1 MDLSVFR
8 FLGLLCLVHLYQAT
22 DHRHYGG
29 NCSAL
34 TVYAGK
40 RMLTDFPCVQYD
52 TQACISGPASF
63 PEGVRGTASVE
74 DPQNFSAAVFRRV
87 TDASGNLSL
96 ASGIKYRWDGPQGR
110 SSRDGIKGY
119 YLHVLPLNG
128 SETRCSLLDLR
139 GFDFS
144 RTERI
149 TFEMTIFPFTE
160 TDNLTYAVHLRS
172 LPLAADAV
180 LNSNDAALD
189 KSNLTHVLCVPG
201 MCGYKP
207 SNYSEWTPAISTRVQ
222 TFGSF
227 NVKFR
232 FPGRPSVALCEQYT
246 LGLLKRDFAGRNF
259 VHRMSVSVA
268 ADNTNGSSGGHVFRQ
283 VPGGEYRIV
292 VAPRDTYPDNDD
304 AFQCYEVGGA
314 LPRGQCTA
322 SCISASTRPFLVP
335 ETAAQKD
342 DSSESR
348 ASVAEAEGAVVA
360 VAVSLAVSLWAAAHA

>member
-34 TVYAGK
+34 TVYAEK

-360 VAVSLAVSLWAAAHA
+360 VAVSLAVSVRAVARA